1 MCCHSCFR
9 AALIICDVPLD
20 FYGSPNFPPDA
31 ECVIVFLHLRGCDSV
46 SRRLPRAIKT
56 MQFNKMV
63 RKIIWIFYH
72 AQIPF
77 CLVAH

>member
-1 MCCHSCFR
+1 
-9 AALIICDVPLD
+9 
-20 FYGSPNFPPDA
+20 
-31 ECVIVFLHLRGCDSV
+31 
-46 SRRLPRAIKT
+46 LPRAIKT

-72 AQIPF
+72 AQMPF